1 LLVRLDSSGGTL
13 ADLAARLD
21 APAIVV
27 ARAGLG
33 TLNAGALTC
42 EALHARRVHCRG
54 LVIGAWP
61 AQPDLAAQCNVDDLP
76 AYTGRPLLGRLPDGA
91 AKLRRDEFLQAALA
105 GLGSGVLDG

>member
-1 LLVRLDSSGGTL
+1 VRLDAAGGTL

-21 APAIVV
+21 APTVVV

-33 TLNAGALTC
+33 TLNASALTC
-42 EALHARRVHCRG
+42 EALHARGVRCHG

-61 AQPDLAAQCNVDDLP
+61 AQPDLAAECNIDDLP
-76 AYTGRPLLGRLPDGA
+76 VYTGRPLLGRLPDGA
-91 AKLRRDEFLQAALA
+91 GHLGRGEFLRAALA